1 MSAGK
6 SKNIFVQGP
15 ISPQFIADA
24 IAKHQSKTEIGA
36 HDIFL
41 GQIRADVIEG
51 KAVTAI
57 EYTAYEA
64 MANEQMARIREAI
77 FEKFHLTC
85 MHVYH
90 SLGTVAVGEL
100 CLFVFVSAPHRQ
112 AAFDGIRELVE
123 RIKKELPVF
132 GRELFEDE
140 SYTWKVNR

>member
-1 MSAGK
+1 MSRGK
-6 SKNIFVQGP
+6 SKNIFVQGA
-15 ISPQFIADA
+15 ISPHFIADA

-51 KAVTAI
+51 KTVTAI
-57 EYTAYEA
+57 DYSAYEA
-64 MANEQMARIREAI
+64 MANEQMATIREAI
-77 FEKFHLTC
+77 FEKFQLTC

-112 AAFDGIRELVE
+112 AAFDGILELVE

>member
-36 HDIFL
+36 HDLFL

-51 KAVTAI
+51 KTVTAI
-57 EYTAYEA
+57 EYSTYEA
-64 MANEQMARIREAI
+64 MANEQMARIREDI
-77 FEKFHLTC
+77 FEKFQLTC